1 MKTRRRFTAEF
12 KAKVALEAIRGE
24 RTISELATKHQL
36 HPNQITQW
44 KRQAIEN
51 LAKAFDDKASDAQ
64 VGREAEVTKLHA
76 KIGQLVV
83 ERDFLG
89 QSLRSLSLDR
99 RRMMIDPDHERLSIR
114 RQCELVSISRA
125 SFYRQPAGESPE
137 NLELMRVIDGAFM
150 ETPWYGSRQMARHLR
165 RQGWCVGRKR
175 VRRLMRKIG
184 LSPIYQAPR
193 TSEPHPQH
201 RIYPY
206 LLRNLA
212 IERPDQVWCADVT
225 YIPMRRGFLYLVAIM
240 DWFSRKVLAWRLSNT
255 MDADFC
261 VAALEEAIAHH
272 GRPDIFNTDQG
283 SQFTSFA
290 FTTTLKDAGIRI
302 SMDGRGRWM
311 DNVFIERLWRSLKY
325 ECVFLNAFETGS
337 EARNGIG
344 SWIAYYNE
352 RRPHSTFGG
361 RTPDE
366 VYATAE
372 MTERLAA

>member
-1 MKTRRRFTAEF
+1 
-12 KAKVALEAIRGE
+12 
-24 RTISELATKHQL
+24 
-36 HPNQITQW
+36 
-44 KRQAIEN
+44 
-51 LAKAFDDKASDAQ
+51 
-64 VGREAEVTKLHA
+64 
-76 KIGQLVV
+76 
-83 ERDFLG
+83 
-89 QSLRSLSLDR
+89 
-99 RRMMIDPDHERLSIR
+99 MMIDPDHNRLSIR
-114 RQCELVSISRA
+114 RQCELVSVSRA

-137 NLELMRVIDGAFM
+137 NLELMRVIDAAFM

-184 LSPIYQAPR
+184 LSPIYQAPK
-193 TSEPHPQH
+193 TSEPQH

-206 LLRNLA
+206 LLRHLA

-255 MDADFC
+255 LEANFC
-261 VAALEEAIAHH
+261 VAALEAAIARH

-302 SMDGRGRWM
+302 SMDGRGRWI

-344 SWIAYYNE
+344 SWIDYYNR
-352 RRPHSTFGG
+352 RRPHSSFDG

-366 VYATAE
+366 VYAT
-372 MTERLAA
+372 TEITEQLAA

>member
-1 MKTRRRFTAEF
+1 
-12 KAKVALEAIRGE
+12 
-24 RTISELATKHQL
+24 
-36 HPNQITQW
+36 
-44 KRQAIEN
+44 
-51 LAKAFDDKASDAQ
+51 
-64 VGREAEVTKLHA
+64 
-76 KIGQLVV
+76 
-83 ERDFLG
+83 
-89 QSLRSLSLDR
+89 
-99 RRMMIDPDHERLSIR
+99 MMIDPDHKRLSIR

-125 SFYRQPAGESPE
+125 SFYRQPAGETPK
-137 NLELMRVIDGAFM
+137 NLELMRVIDEAFM
-150 ETPWYGSRQMARHLR
+150 EMPWYGSRQMARHLR
-165 RQGWCVGRKR
+165 RQGWCAGRKR
-175 VRRLMRKIG
+175 VRRLMRRIG
-184 LSPIYQAPR
+184 LSPIYQAPK

-206 LLRNLA
+206 LLRHLA
-212 IERPDQVWCADVT
+212 IGRPNQVWCADVT

-261 VAALEEAIAHH
+261 VAALEEAIARH

-311 DNVFIERLWRSLKY
+311 DNVFLSSGAVAQSQIRMRLPQRLRDRKRSR
-325 ECVFLNAFETGS
+325 S
-337 EARNGIG
+337 GIG
-344 SWIAYYNE
+344 SWIDYYNR

-366 VYATAE
+366 VYAMAE
-372 MTERLAA
+372 MTEQLAA